1 MKTVVINVKF
11 LIKPIGFIFYSV
23 NISLSLLVKKTGLL
37 GDNES
42 ISEYFS
48 GFIHIEI
55 WIILETNLLVCFK
68 ILSLY
73 IPLAQ

>member
-1 MKTVVINVKF
+1 MN
-11 LIKPIGFIFYSV
+11 LIQ
-23 NISLSLLVKKTGLL
+23 N
-37 GDNES
+37 
-42 ISEYFS
+42 YFS
-48 GFIHIEI
+48 DFIHIEI